1 MNFVVDELEK
11 MNNFIKINKIS
22 YHKLENLECNG

>member
-11 MNNFIKINKIS
+11 VINFTKIYKTS
-22 YHKLENLECNG
+22 YHQLKNLTCNG